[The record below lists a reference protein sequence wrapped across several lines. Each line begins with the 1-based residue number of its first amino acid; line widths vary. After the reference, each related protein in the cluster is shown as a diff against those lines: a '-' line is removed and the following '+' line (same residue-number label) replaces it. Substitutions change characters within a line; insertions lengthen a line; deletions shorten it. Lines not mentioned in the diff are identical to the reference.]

1 MADNGNPIGK
11 VSSVGGEAFAKG
23 EDGSLRQVRVG
34 DPVFEG
40 EIVQAAPGGHV
51 ELAFRDGTAYF
62 LRDREGVT
70 LDGMTFGGRGADGV
84 NVVGKVASVEGQVF
98 AKGADGSVRQLRVG
112 DPVFEGEVIQTPTTN
127 GRVELSFNSGAT
139 YFLRDKE
146 AVTLDGMVLG
156 GRVADARESALQPG
170 RAGELEDISRA
181 IAEGRSLDRLLE
193 ETSAGRPLVFGRT
206 DDGHS
211 FVQLLRIAEA
221 IDPLG
226 FQFGNRDQGK
236 TDDVVGG
243 GGQGENQT
251 SPAPA
256 VITSASTPAIATT
269 VSLTAS
275 PSIAEGGSIT
285 YTASLGAAAQGQ
297 VLVTI
302 TGGSIITI
310 ASGASSGTVSVA
322 APGEDVYLDSST
334 VSRSI
339 TGATGGNFESLA
351 ASTVAATTS
360 ISDTTD
366 ATTVSLTASPSI
378 AEGGSITYTA
388 SLGAAAQGQ
397 VLVTIT
403 GGSIITIASGASSGT
418 VSVAAP
424 GEDVYLDSST
434 VSRSITGATGGN
446 FESLAASTVAATTS
460 ISDTTDATTVS
471 LTASPSIAEGGSI
484 TYTASLGAAAQGQ
497 VLVTITG
504 GSIITIASGAS
515 SGTVSVAAPG
525 EDVYL
530 DSSTVSRS
538 ITGATGGNFES
549 LAASTVAA
557 TTSISDTTDAT
568 TVSLTASPSIAE
580 GGSITYTAS
589 LGAAAQGQVLV
600 TITGG
605 SIITIASG
613 ASSGTV
619 SVAAP
624 GEDVYLDSST
634 VSRSITGATGGNF
647 ESLAASTVAATT
659 SISDTT
665 DATTVSLTASPSIAE
680 GGSITYTASLGAAA
694 QGQVLVT
701 ITGGSI
707 ITIASGA
714 SSGTVSVAAPGEDVY
729 LDSSTVSRSITGATG
744 GNFESLAASTVAATT
759 SISDTTDATTVSLTA
774 SPSIAEGGSITYTA
788 SLGAAA
794 QGQVLVT
801 ITGGSIITIAS
812 GASSGT
818 VSVAAPGE
826 DVYLDSSTV
835 SRSITGATGGNF
847 ESLAASTVAATT
859 SISDTTDATTVSLT
873 ASPSIAEGG
882 SITYTASLGAAAQG
896 QVLVTITGGSIITIA
911 SGASSGTVSVA
922 APGEDVYLDSSTVSR
937 SITGA
942 TGGNFESLAASTV
955 AATTSIS
962 DTTDATTVSLTAS
975 PSIAEGGSITYTAS
989 LGAAAQGQVLV
1000 TITGGSIITIASG
1013 ASSGTVSVAAPGED
1027 VYLDS
1032 STVSRSI
1039 TGATG
1044 GNFESL
1050 AASTVAAT
1058 TSISDTTDAT
1068 TVSLTA
1074 SPSIAEGGSI
1084 TYTASLGAAAQGQV
1098 LVTITGG
1105 SIITIASGA
1114 SSGTVSVAAPG
1125 EDVYLDSS
1133 TVSRS
1138 ITGATG
1144 GNFESLAASTVA
1156 ATTSISDTTDATTVS
1171 LTASPSIAEGGSI
1184 TYTASLG
1191 AAAQGQVLVTI
1202 TGGSIITIAS
1212 GASSGTVSVAAPGE
1226 DVYLDSST
1234 VSRSITGAT
1243 GGNFESLA
1251 ASTVA
1256 ATTSISD
1263 TTDATTVSLT
1273 ASPSIAE
1280 GGSITY
1286 TASLGAAAQGQV
1298 LVTITGGSIITIA
1311 SGASSGTVSV
1321 AAPGEDVY
1329 LDSSTVSRSITG
1341 ATGGNFE
1348 SLAASTVAATTS
1360 ISDTTDATTVSL
1372 TASPSIAEG
1381 GSITYTASLGAAAQ
1395 GQVLVT
1401 ITGGSIITIASG
1413 ASSGT
1418 VSVAA
1423 PGEDVYLDSSTVSR
1437 SITGAT
1443 GGNFESLAASTVA
1456 ATTSISDTTDATTV
1470 SLTASPSIAEG
1481 GSITYTASLGAAAQ
1495 GQVLVTITGGSI
1507 ITIASGASSGT
1518 VSVAAPG
1525 EDVYLDSSTVSRS
1538 ITGATGGNFESL
1550 AASTVAAT
1558 TSISD
1563 TTDATTVS
1571 LTASPSIAEG
1581 GSITYTASLGAA
1593 AQGQVLVTITGGSII
1608 TIASGASSGTVSVAA
1623 PGEDVYLD
1631 SSTVS
1636 RSITG
1641 ATGGNFESL
1650 AASTVAATTSISD
1663 TTDATTVS
1671 LTASPSIA
1679 EGGSITYTAS
1689 LGAAAQGQVLVTITG
1704 GSIITIASGA
1714 SSGTVSVA
1722 APGEDVYLDSSTVS
1736 RSITG
1741 ATGGNFE
1748 SLAASTVAATTSI
1761 SDTTDATTVSL
1772 TASPSIAEGGSI
1784 TYTASLGAAA
1794 QGQVLVTITG
1804 GSIITIAS
1812 GASSGTVSVAAPGED
1827 VYLDSSTVSRS
1838 ITGATGGNFESLAA
1852 STVAATTSISDTT
1865 DATTVS
1871 LTASP
1876 SIAEGG
1882 SITYTASLG
1891 AAAQG
1896 QVLVTITGGSII
1908 TIASGASSGT
1918 VSVAAPGEDVYLDS
1932 STVSRSI
1939 TGATGGNFESLAAST
1954 VAATTSISDTTDAT
1968 TVSLTASP
1976 SIAEGGSITYTA
1988 SLGAAAQGQVL
1999 VTITGGSIITIASG
2013 ASSGTVSVAAPGED
2027 VYLDSSTVSRSI
2039 TGATGGNFESLAAS
2053 TVAATTSISD
2063 TTDATTVS
2071 LTASPSIAEGGSIT
2085 YTASLGAAAQ
2095 GQVLV
2100 TITGGSIITIAS
2112 GASSGTVSVAA
2123 PGEDVY
2129 LDSSTVSRSITGA
2142 TGGNFESLAASTVAA
2157 TTSISDTTDATTVSL
2172 TASPSIAE
2180 GGSITYT
2187 ASLGAA
2193 AQGQVLVTITGGSI
2207 ITIASGASSGTVSV
2221 AAPGE
2226 DVYLD
2231 SSTVS
2236 RSITGATGGNFE
2248 SLAASTVAATTSISD
2263 TTDATTVS
2271 LTASPSIAEGGSIT
2285 YTASLGAA
2293 AQGQVLVTI
2302 TGGSIIT
2309 IASGASS
2316 GTVSVAAPGEDV
2328 YLDSST
2334 VSRSITGATGGN
2346 FESLAAS
2353 TVAATT
2359 SISDT
2364 TDATTVSLSG
2374 AASVTEGS
2382 SASYTVSLSSAAQS
2396 DVTVS
2401 LTYSGTAANGT
2412 DITGTTTVTIASGAS
2427 SGNFSVSANNDAFYE
2442 GTENFTITLAG
2453 ASGGNFENL
2462 QLAALGSGGN
2472 ITTTVADNESAPV
2485 NSVPGAQSSTEDTT
2499 KVFSS
2504 ANGNAITVSD
2514 VDGGTLTT
2522 TISIGNGTLTA
2533 SVFAGATITNNGTGT
2548 VTISGTAAAINGALN
2563 GLIYTPTAD
2572 YNGAATLNV
2581 LTSDGTQSD
2590 SDNITVNVSAV
2601 ADAADDIVSM
2611 AEDATVNINV
2621 NANDSFENA
2630 GHAITHINGSAIAV
2644 NGSVAVANGS
2654 VTLKPDGTLDFVPT
2668 SNFNGAT
2675 SFTYTVTS
2683 GGATETATVNLTLTP
2698 VNDAPINSLPGPQAA
2713 TEDTNKVFSAA
2724 NGNAITVTDVDS
2736 AGTLTTTVS
2745 IGNGTLTAV
2754 AFAGATITNNGTGT
2768 VTISGTAAAITGALN
2783 GLTYTPTADYNGAAT
2798 LTVTST
2804 DGSLTDVDTVAVTV
2818 SAVADIANDSVSTN
2832 EGVAVVISALGND
2845 TFENGGRTITEVNGL
2860 AITAGGPAVT
2870 VANGTVTL
2878 NGAGTQ
2884 FTFTPATDYAGAT
2897 SFTYTVS
2904 SGGVT
2909 ETATVNVTVNNIN
2922 DAPVLDL
2929 DASASGTGFATAF
2942 NLDTGNAI
2950 TIGDVDLSITDVDD
2964 TNIESATISIAATNR
2979 QGSDVLAQGSLPGG
2993 ITATWNAGTFTL
3005 TLTGSASLADYQT
3018 AIRTVTFDTGAT
3030 TTGQRTINVKVNDG
3044 TVDSNTAST
3053 SITILGSG
3061 ARPVIDLD
3069 ADNSSGAT
3077 VANYQTTFSENG
3089 AAVSVSDA
3097 DILIT
3102 DSNSANLNNAVI
3114 TLTNAQSGDTLS
3126 WGSMPI
3132 GITASIAGNVVTLT
3146 GSASKAS
3153 YQTAIAAV
3161 TFSNNSENPNTTPR
3175 VVTVIVYDGIIDV
3188 SRASNTATTTINVVP
3203 VADPPVLDLDASAG
3217 GTGYTTTYN
3226 EGATAVAIADTDIS
3240 ITDVDSSSL
3249 TGATIT
3255 LTNAQ
3260 ANDVLSW
3267 GTLPGGITASL
3278 VGNVVTLSGAAS
3290 LADYQTAIR
3299 AVSFSNT
3306 STSPNTTPRTI
3317 TVTVTDGVATSAAA
3331 TTTVTV
3337 TDSPGPVLDLDAN
3350 NSTASGSGYLGTFNE
3365 NGSAVSIADSD
3376 LTLTDSDSNLTSVTV
3391 TLTNPKTGDV
3401 LAVGSL
3407 PPGITATV
3415 SGNVIVLSGSDTPAN
3430 YKLAIAAI
3438 TFNNTVDSP
3447 DTTPRTIVVS
3457 ATDGTNAPAVATA
3470 TINVVQANE
3479 APVLDLDANNN
3490 TVSGTGYNTF
3500 FSTVTG
3506 TPVAIGDTDVSVTD
3520 VDSTN
3525 IVSATITLTNMKAGD
3540 VFSVGTLPPGVTATI
3555 AANVVTLS
3563 GAAFY
3568 TDYQAAIRAVTFDT
3582 TSSDLTARSI
3592 TVKVNDGTQR
3602 QQCGDDHHQHGGSQ
3616 YAASCRKCL
3625 GQRRGGHGD
3634 SRDAE
3639 RDRRRRIGIKFHAID
3654 PAEQRGTVPG
3664 CGVDHAGAD
3673 RHRHHGDRGRAL
3685 YGDAVLQALG
3695 QLERDDELH
3704 LHGGGQPG
3712 RRGCIAGHGNG
3723 NRHRGRRRHTRCR
3736 QRKLQRGC
3744 QHADHHQQGDAAGQR
3759 QPAGQRGVRFLY
3771 GADHRN
3777 PGGQWQRYLDLYA
3790 NRRCRNADFHLHH
3803 SG

>member
-1 MADNGNPIGK
+1 
-11 VSSVGGEAFAKG
+11 VSV
-23 EDGSLRQVRVG
+23 
-34 DPVFEG
+34 
-40 EIVQAAPGGHV
+40 AAPGEDV
-51 ELAFRDGTAYF
+51 Y
-62 LRDREGVT
+62 
-70 LDGMTFGGRGADGV
+70 LDSSTVSR
-84 NVVGKVASVEGQVF
+84 S
-98 AKGADGSVRQLRVG
+98 
-112 DPVFEGEVIQTPTTN
+112 IT
-127 GRVELSFNSGAT
+127 GAT
-139 YFLRDKE
+139 
-146 AVTLDGMVLG
+146 G
-156 GRVADARESALQPG
+156 GNFESLA
-170 RAGELEDISRA
+170 
-181 IAEGRSLDRLLE
+181 
-193 ETSAGRPLVFGRT
+193 
-206 DDGHS
+206 
-211 FVQLLRIAEA
+211 
-221 IDPLG
+221 
-226 FQFGNRDQGK
+226 
-236 TDDVVGG
+236 
-243 GGQGENQT
+243 
-251 SPAPA
+251 
-256 VITSASTPAIATT
+256 ASTVAATTSISDTTDATT

-275 PSIAEGGSIT
+275 PSIAEGGSITYTASLGAAAQGQVLVTITGGSIITIASGASSGTVSVAAPGEDVYLDSSTVSRSITGATGGNFESLAASTVAATTSISDTTDATTVSLTASPSIAEGGSITYTASLGAAAQGQVLVTITGGSIITIASGASSGTVSVAAPGEDVYLDSSTVSRSITGATGGNFESLAASTVAATTSISDTTDATTVSLTASPSIAEGGSITYTASLGAAAQGQVLVTITGGSIITIASGASSGTVSVAAPGEDVYLDSSTVSRSITGATGGNFESLAASTVAATTSISDTTDATTVSLTASPSVAEGGSITYTASLGAAAQGQVLVTITGGSIITIASGASSGTVSVAAPGEDVYLDSSTVSRSITGATGGNFESLAASTVAATTSISDTTDATTVSLTASPSVAEGGSITYTASLGAAAQGQVLVTITGGSIITIASGASSGTVSVAAPGEDVYLDSSTVSRSITGATGGNFESLAASTVAATTSISDTTDATTVSLTASPSIAEGGSITYTASLGAAAQGHVLVTITGGSVITIASGASSGTVSVAAPGEDVYLDSSTVSRSITGATGGNFESLAASTVAATTSISDTTDATTVSLTASPSIAEGGSITYTATLGAAAQAPVLVTLSNSSIITIASGASTGTVSVAARTDDSYDQGTTTVTASITNATGGNFETLTASGGAASTTVVDDEDATSVSLTASGGGTEGQSITYTATLGAAAQAPVLVTLSNSSIITIASGASTGTVSVAARTDDSYDQGTTTVTASITNATGGNFETLTASGGAASTTVVDDEDATSVSLTASGGGTEGQSITYTATLGAAAQAPVLVTLSNSSIITIASGASTGTVSVAAPGEDVYLDSSTVSRSITGATGGNFESLAASTVAATTSISDTTDATTVSLTASPSIAEGGSITYTASLGAAAQGQVLVTITGGSIITIASGASSGTVSVAAPGEDVYLDSSTVSRGITGATGGNFESLAASTVAATTSISDTTDATTVSLTASPSIAEGGSITYTASLGAAAQGQVLVTITGGSIITIASGASSGTVSVAAPGEDVYLDSSTVSRSITGATGGNFESLAASTVAATTSISDTTDATTVSLTASPSVAEGGSITYTASLGAAAQGQVLVTITGGSIITIASGASSGTVSVAAPGEDVYLDSSTVSRSITGATGGNFESLAASTVAATTSISDTTDATTVSLTASPSIAEGGSITYTASLGAAAQGQVLVTITGGSIITIASGASSGTVSVAAPGEDVYLDSSTVSRSITGATGGNFESLAASTVAATTSISDTTDATTVSLTASPSIAEGGSITYTASLGAAAQGQVLVTISVAGGSIITIASGASSGTVSVAAPGEDVYLDSSTVSRSITGATGGNFESLAASTVAATVTSISDTTDATTVSLTASPSIAEGGSITYTASLGAAAQGQVLVTITGGSIITIASGASSGTVSVAAPGEDVYLDSSTVSRSITGATGGNFESLAASTVAATTSISDTTDATTVSLTASPSVAEGGSIT

-665 DATTVSLTASPSIAE
+665 DATTVSLTASPSVAE

-759 SISDTTDATTVSLTA
+759 SIT
-774 SPSIAEGGSITYTA
+774 
-788 SLGAAA
+788 
-794 QGQVLVT
+794 
-801 ITGGSIITIAS
+801 
-812 GASSGT
+812 
-818 VSVAAPGE
+818 
-826 DVYLDSSTV
+826 
-835 SRSITGATGGNF
+835 
-847 ESLAASTVAATT
+847 
-859 SISDTTDATTVSLT
+859 
-873 ASPSIAEGG
+873 
-882 SITYTASLGAAAQG
+882 
-896 QVLVTITGGSIITIA
+896 
-911 SGASSGTVSVA
+911 
-922 APGEDVYLDSSTVSR
+922 
-937 SITGA
+937 
-942 TGGNFESLAASTV
+942 
-955 AATTSIS
+955 
-962 DTTDATTVSLTAS
+962 
-975 PSIAEGGSITYTAS
+975 
-989 LGAAAQGQVLV
+989 
-1000 TITGGSIITIASG
+1000 
-1013 ASSGTVSVAAPGED
+1013 
-1027 VYLDS
+1027 
-1032 STVSRSI
+1032 
-1039 TGATG
+1039 
-1044 GNFESL
+1044 
-1050 AASTVAAT
+1050 
-1058 TSISDTTDAT
+1058 
-1068 TVSLTA
+1068 
-1074 SPSIAEGGSI
+1074 
-1084 TYTASLGAAAQGQV
+1084 
-1098 LVTITGG
+1098 
-1105 SIITIASGA
+1105 
-1114 SSGTVSVAAPG
+1114 
-1125 EDVYLDSS
+1125 
-1133 TVSRS
+1133 
-1138 ITGATG
+1138 
-1144 GNFESLAASTVA
+1144 
-1156 ATTSISDTTDATTVS
+1156 
-1171 LTASPSIAEGGSI
+1171 
-1184 TYTASLG
+1184 
-1191 AAAQGQVLVTI
+1191 
-1202 TGGSIITIAS
+1202 
-1212 GASSGTVSVAAPGE
+1212 
-1226 DVYLDSST
+1226 
-1234 VSRSITGAT
+1234 
-1243 GGNFESLA
+1243 
-1251 ASTVA
+1251 
-1256 ATTSISD
+1256 
-1263 TTDATTVSLT
+1263 
-1273 ASPSIAE
+1273 
-1280 GGSITY
+1280 
-1286 TASLGAAAQGQV
+1286 
-1298 LVTITGGSIITIA
+1298 
-1311 SGASSGTVSV
+1311 
-1321 AAPGEDVY
+1321 
-1329 LDSSTVSRSITG
+1329 
-1341 ATGGNFE
+1341 
-1348 SLAASTVAATTS
+1348 
-1360 ISDTTDATTVSL
+1360 
-1372 TASPSIAEG
+1372 
-1381 GSITYTASLGAAAQ
+1381 
-1395 GQVLVT
+1395 
-1401 ITGGSIITIASG
+1401 
-1413 ASSGT
+1413 
-1418 VSVAA
+1418 
-1423 PGEDVYLDSSTVSR
+1423 
-1437 SITGAT
+1437 
-1443 GGNFESLAASTVA
+1443 
-1456 ATTSISDTTDATTV
+1456 
-1470 SLTASPSIAEG
+1470 
-1481 GSITYTASLGAAAQ
+1481 
-1495 GQVLVTITGGSI
+1495 
-1507 ITIASGASSGT
+1507 
-1518 VSVAAPG
+1518 
-1525 EDVYLDSSTVSRS
+1525 
-1538 ITGATGGNFESL
+1538 
-1550 AASTVAAT
+1550 
-1558 TSISD
+1558 
-1563 TTDATTVS
+1563 
-1571 LTASPSIAEG
+1571 
-1581 GSITYTASLGAA
+1581 
-1593 AQGQVLVTITGGSII
+1593 
-1608 TIASGASSGTVSVAA
+1608 
-1623 PGEDVYLD
+1623 
-1631 SSTVS
+1631 
-1636 RSITG
+1636 
-1641 ATGGNFESL
+1641 
-1650 AASTVAATTSISD
+1650 
-1663 TTDATTVS
+1663 
-1671 LTASPSIA
+1671 
-1679 EGGSITYTAS
+1679 
-1689 LGAAAQGQVLVTITG
+1689 
-1704 GSIITIASGA
+1704 
-1714 SSGTVSVA
+1714 
-1722 APGEDVYLDSSTVS
+1722 
-1736 RSITG
+1736 
-1741 ATGGNFE
+1741 
-1748 SLAASTVAATTSI
+1748 
-1761 SDTTDATTVSL
+1761 
-1772 TASPSIAEGGSI
+1772 
-1784 TYTASLGAAA
+1784 
-1794 QGQVLVTITG
+1794 
-1804 GSIITIAS
+1804 
-1812 GASSGTVSVAAPGED
+1812 
-1827 VYLDSSTVSRS
+1827 
-1838 ITGATGGNFESLAA
+1838 
-1852 STVAATTSISDTT
+1852 
-1865 DATTVS
+1865 
-1871 LTASP
+1871 
-1876 SIAEGG
+1876 
-1882 SITYTASLG
+1882 
-1891 AAAQG
+1891 
-1896 QVLVTITGGSII
+1896 
-1908 TIASGASSGT
+1908 
-1918 VSVAAPGEDVYLDS
+1918 
-1932 STVSRSI
+1932 
-1939 TGATGGNFESLAAST
+1939 
-1954 VAATTSISDTTDAT
+1954 
-1968 TVSLTASP
+1968 
-1976 SIAEGGSITYTA
+1976 
-1988 SLGAAAQGQVL
+1988 
-1999 VTITGGSIITIASG
+1999 
-2013 ASSGTVSVAAPGED
+2013 
-2027 VYLDSSTVSRSI
+2027 
-2039 TGATGGNFESLAAS
+2039 
-2053 TVAATTSISD
+2053 
-2063 TTDATTVS
+2063 
-2071 LTASPSIAEGGSIT
+2071 
-2085 YTASLGAAAQ
+2085 
-2095 GQVLV
+2095 
-2100 TITGGSIITIAS
+2100 
-2112 GASSGTVSVAA
+2112 
-2123 PGEDVY
+2123 
-2129 LDSSTVSRSITGA
+2129 
-2142 TGGNFESLAASTVAA
+2142 
-2157 TTSISDTTDATTVSL
+2157 
-2172 TASPSIAE
+2172 
-2180 GGSITYT
+2180 
-2187 ASLGAA
+2187 
-2193 AQGQVLVTITGGSI
+2193 
-2207 ITIASGASSGTVSV
+2207 
-2221 AAPGE
+2221 
-2226 DVYLD
+2226 
-2231 SSTVS
+2231 
-2236 RSITGATGGNFE
+2236 
-2248 SLAASTVAATTSISD
+2248 
-2263 TTDATTVS
+2263 
-2271 LTASPSIAEGGSIT
+2271 
-2285 YTASLGAA
+2285 
-2293 AQGQVLVTI
+2293 
-2302 TGGSIIT
+2302 
-2309 IASGASS
+2309 
-2316 GTVSVAAPGEDV
+2316 
-2328 YLDSST
+2328 
-2334 VSRSITGATGGN
+2334 
-2346 FESLAAS
+2346 
-2353 TVAATT
+2353 
-2359 SISDT
+2359 DT

-2698 VNDAPINSLPGPQAA
+2698 VNDAPTNSLPGPQAA

-2884 FTFTPATDYAGAT
+2884 FTFTPATDYSGAT

-2909 ETATVNVTVNNIN
+2909 ETATANITVNNIN

-3203 VADPPVLDLDASAG
+3203 WPMLPCSISMPARAVRATPRPTTKVRQPWRSPIPTSASPMS
-3217 GTGYTTTYN
+3217 
-3226 EGATAVAIADTDIS
+3226 IA
-3240 ITDVDSSSL
+3240 
-3249 TGATIT
+3249 
-3255 LTNAQ
+3255 
-3260 ANDVLSW
+3260 
-3267 GTLPGGITASL
+3267 
-3278 VGNVVTLSGAAS
+3278 AAS
-3290 LADYQTAIR
+3290 PAR
-3299 AVSFSNT
+3299 
-3306 STSPNTTPRTI
+3306 R
-3317 TVTVTDGVATSAAA
+3317 
-3331 TTTVTV
+3331 
-3337 TDSPGPVLDLDAN
+3337 
-3350 NSTASGSGYLGTFNE
+3350 
-3365 NGSAVSIADSD
+3365 
-3376 LTLTDSDSNLTSVTV
+3376 
-3391 TLTNPKTGDV
+3391 
-3401 LAVGSL
+3401 L
-3407 PPGITATV
+3407 P
-3415 SGNVIVLSGSDTPAN
+3415 
-3430 YKLAIAAI
+3430 
-3438 TFNNTVDSP
+3438 
-3447 DTTPRTIVVS
+3447 
-3457 ATDGTNAPAVATA
+3457 
-3470 TINVVQANE
+3470 
-3479 APVLDLDANNN
+3479 
-3490 TVSGTGYNTF
+3490 
-3500 FSTVTG
+3500 
-3506 TPVAIGDTDVSVTD
+3506 
-3520 VDSTN
+3520 
-3525 IVSATITLTNMKAGD
+3525 
-3540 VFSVGTLPPGVTATI
+3540 
-3555 AANVVTLS
+3555 
-3563 GAAFY
+3563 
-3568 TDYQAAIRAVTFDT
+3568 
-3582 TSSDLTARSI
+3582 
-3592 TVKVNDGTQR
+3592 
-3602 QQCGDDHHQHGGSQ
+3602 
-3616 YAASCRKCL
+3616 
-3625 GQRRGGHGD
+3625 
-3634 SRDAE
+3634 
-3639 RDRRRRIGIKFHAID
+3639 
-3654 PAEQRGTVPG
+3654 
-3664 CGVDHAGAD
+3664 
-3673 RHRHHGDRGRAL
+3673 
-3685 YGDAVLQALG
+3685 
-3695 QLERDDELH
+3695 
-3704 LHGGGQPG
+3704 
-3712 RRGCIAGHGNG
+3712 
-3723 NRHRGRRRHTRCR
+3723 
-3736 QRKLQRGC
+3736 
-3744 QHADHHQQGDAAGQR
+3744 
-3759 QPAGQRGVRFLY
+3759 
-3771 GADHRN
+3771 
-3777 PGGQWQRYLDLYA
+3777 
-3790 NRRCRNADFHLHH
+3790 
-3803 SG
+3803 